1 MSSRHFPGASTSMY
15 LDPSRFVGVLPRA
28 FFHKYP
34 SLYPIVGASHPP
46 IASPANATLPAFSP
60 LVRGAYGAGG
70 VYNVPNFQGHNTIY
84 SPTGFIPPLENPAPP
99 MNNTNV
105 PGTHYPFH
113 DMLVRNVT
121 STNAPVPL
129 SVDNGHHEQPAP
141 FTFQSSVP
149 TQSEAP
155 LDQGQAAEGD
165 LAVAEP
171 RRELGDVHGE
181 YYQTNEESHSGL
193 VAPGDPTEENTT
205 IHSCFDNPNS
215 ECSGHGDYCID
226 TLSALVEEYP
236 HVLSNNQSHPTEENT
251 TIHSCFGNLNSE
263 CSGHGDYCIDTLST
277 LVEGYPHVLSPEQIA
292 DFFVDTIT
300 PPGPDAGQSPVD
312 SPASTS
318 APSGSSSHSSSN
330 SATHPP
336 AAKRKRS
343 ENDLEVCAK
352 KQRQEECTDAQGDCK
367 VKRRK
372 KKKPCDEGEFYCRIC
387 MILGKSCRPLSRK
400 DALKRHISTVHELFM
415 ALFGHEEF
423 DILKPRRN
431 ENEDLVPLIKSCII
445 LQSQARQRGVEVRP
459 TYDLALLHPDIA
471 ATMTL
476 S

>member
-141 FTFQSSVP
+141 FALQSLVP
-149 TQSEAP
+149 TQFEAP

-171 RRELGDVHGE
+171 RRELGD
-181 YYQTNEESHSGL
+181 
-193 VAPGDPTEENTT
+193 
-205 IHSCFDNPNS
+205 
-215 ECSGHGDYCID
+215 
-226 TLSALVEEYP
+226 
-236 HVLSNNQSHPTEENT
+236 
-251 TIHSCFGNLNSE
+251 
-263 CSGHGDYCIDTLST
+263 
-277 LVEGYPHVLSPEQIA
+277 IA

-415 ALFGHEEF
+415 ALLGHEEF

-445 LQSQARQRGVEVRP
+445 LQSQARQRGVEIRP